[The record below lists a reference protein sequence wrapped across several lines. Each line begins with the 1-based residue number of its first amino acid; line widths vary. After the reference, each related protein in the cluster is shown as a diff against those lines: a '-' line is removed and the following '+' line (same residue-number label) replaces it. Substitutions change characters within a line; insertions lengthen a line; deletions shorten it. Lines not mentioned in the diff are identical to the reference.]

1 MEYERRLSNLRKTM
15 EERKLEV
22 AIFTSMHNVGYFS
35 NFFYCAFGRPY
46 AQVVTPDKNVTISA
60 MVDAGQ
66 PWRTTIGDNLVY
78 TDWNRDNFLEALKE
92 VIGNDISPGAIGIEH
107 DHMNLHMMKR
117 ISLALNQTD
126 FEDIAE
132 DTMKMRMVK
141 SKEEHEL
148 YRKTARI
155 ADMGGYAVRE
165 RIKEGVP
172 EHEIAMH
179 GTKVMVDEVARTFGA
194 KSEIRD
200 MWIWLQSGEQNTDGA
215 HNPLTTRNLK
225 SGDILSLNC
234 FPMVQ
239 GWYTA
244 LERTMFLNH
253 CSDAHLK
260 YWEANLATHYKGLSL
275 IKPGVKCCDIAHELN
290 DFVASLDPSYLKHR
304 SFGYGHSFGAL
315 CHYYGREAGLE
326 LREDIET
333 VLEPGMVVSMEPM
346 LTIPI
351 GQPGAGGYREH
362 DILIVTED
370 GAENITK
377 YPLGPE
383 HNIIGSL

>member
-1 MEYERRLSNLRKTM
+1 LNL
-15 EERKLEV
+15 
-22 AIFTSMHNVGYFS
+22 
-35 NFFYCAFGRPY
+35 
-46 AQVVTPDKNVTISA
+46 Q
-60 MVDAGQ
+60 
-66 PWRTTIGDNLVY
+66 
-78 TDWNRDNFLEALKE
+78 
-92 VIGNDISPGAIGIEH
+92 
-107 DHMNLHMMKR
+107 MMKR
-117 ISLALNQTD
+117 FQSALNQPD
-126 FEDIAE
+126 FADIGE
-132 DTMKMRMVK
+132 DTMKMRMIK
-141 SKEEHEL
+141 STEEHEL

-155 ADMGGYAVRE
+155 ADMGGFAVRE
-165 RIKEGVP
+165 LIKEGVP
-172 EHEIAMH
+172 EHAIAMH

-200 MWIWLQSGEQNTDGA
+200 MWIWLQSGEENTDGA
-215 HNPLTTRNLK
+215 HNPLTNRNLK

-275 IKPGVKCCDIAHELN
+275 VKPGVKCSEIAHELN

-326 LREDIET
+326 LREDVET
-333 VLEPGMVVSMEPM
+333 VLEPGMVLSIEPM
-346 LTIPI
+346 LTIPV